1 MERVIRGSLHSGL
14 VQVQGQGSSGIH
26 DLAEEILGHIVGH
39 AGGIQQRRRF
49 PDDTAHGQ
57 NHGGEDSRNGAG
69 QHDAQNHPQLARAQG
84 HGSLLVGA
92 GHREE
97 AFLGGAD
104 DGRQDTEGHGQ
115 AAGQNGG
122 SHAEHYAEHRV
133 TEQAEQNRGDAGQNL
148 RGKPDGPHQ
157 PPLLSVLSQINGG

>member
-1 MERVIRGSLHSGL
+1 MKIYCMSDIHGCYSALCDALELVIDHLDEPDTKL
-14 VQVQGQGSSGIH
+14 IF
-26 DLAEEILGHIVGH
+26 LGDYI
-39 AGGIQQRRRF
+39 
-49 PDDTAHGQ
+49 
-57 NHGGEDSRNGAG
+57 HGGEDSRNGAG
-69 QHDAQNHPQLARAQG
+69 QHDAQNHPQFARAQG

-97 AFLGGAD
+97 AFLSGAD

-133 TEQAEQNRGDAGQNL
+133 AEQAEQNRGDAGQNL